1 MSYMPDTRTHRGPH
15 PGDAQLF
22 TAQTL
27 PVLRRAVSEMSWLLS
42 RGYGDKSS
50 QKLVGDRYT
59 LTQRQRLAVMRA
71 CCSDSQL
78 ENRAQKQ
85 MLPDEIESGQL
96 LIDGYNLLI
105 TVEAALAGAP
115 LFIGRDGCIRDLA
128 SVHGT
133 YRKVQETLPAIEVIA
148 HILTDL
154 KMSEVSWYLDE
165 PVSNSG
171 RLKQIILSYFERNGL
186 NWNVKLV
193 PNPDTVLITSSGVI
207 VSSDSNILDNCQ
219 TWLNLARIIIENP
232 QFPIPLKPFD
242 LGDQN

>member
-1 MSYMPDTRTHRGPH
+1 E
-15 PGDAQLF
+15 
-22 TAQTL
+22 
-27 PVLRRAVSEMSWLLS
+27 SE
-42 RGYGDKSS
+42 
-50 QKLVGDRYT
+50 
-59 LTQRQRLAVMRA
+59 
-71 CCSDSQL
+71 
-78 ENRAQKQ
+78 
-85 MLPDEIESGQL
+85 QL

-148 HILTDL
+148 HILNDL
-154 KMSEVSWYLDE
+154 KMSEVLWYLDE

-171 RLKQIILSYFERNGL
+171 RLKQIILSFIERNGL

-232 QFPIPLKPFD
+232 QFPIPPKPFD

>member
-1 MSYMPDTRTHRGPH
+1 MSYMPDTRSHRGPH

-22 TAQTL
+22 TTQTL

-78 ENRAQKQ
+78 ENRTQKQ
-85 MLPDEIESGQL
+85 MPPDEIESEQL

-148 HILTDL
+148 HILNDL
-154 KMSEVSWYLDE
+154 KMSEVFWFPTLADSSRSSCHLLKETD
-165 PVSNSG
+165 SIGMLNSSQTPI
-171 RLKQIILSYFERNGL
+171 RYSSHPAVLSSPATAIY
-186 NWNVKLV
+186 WTTVKH
-193 PNPDTVLITSSGVI
+193 G
-207 VSSDSNILDNCQ
+207 
-219 TWLNLARIIIENP
+219 
-232 QFPIPLKPFD
+232 
-242 LGDQN
+242 